1 MGPAR
6 TSCLILI
13 VLAAVFLTGTAAAFI
28 INNDFGR
35 LEVKTVAI
43 LDGDHY
49 ISGVLYR
56 PNAATEENPSPAVVL
71 VHGISSAKES
81 MSSIA
86 LELAR
91 RGFVT
96 LSIDVVG
103 HGDSGGRLGAT
114 RDPSLGAI
122 AALRHVETLPY
133 VDASSL
139 GLVGHSLGAGA
150 ARATAAAHREV
161 KATVLI
167 AGGLGGM
174 ASNQLAYGVMNTTF
188 PRNLLVAIGRQDV
201 LFNLNQVAGE
211 WLPPV
216 FGVPEVSPGRLY
228 GDFNFGTAR
237 KLVAPATT
245 HLLEPLDP
253 TIVSETVVWMSSALQ
268 PSEASRAGQLDEGL
282 TYPYRET
289 AMLLSIFSLVGLTFP
304 VSTFILPRGLSN
316 RRTAGVEHGCL
327 KDWKIMVVWG
337 TLSVALLLPTFL
349 LGFSLPFP
357 PVLFG
362 SSIAWWLLMVAIAGS
377 LLIRFIVPRFSGGRL
392 RIRTL
397 ASESFAWRETCA
409 AISLFFTLYIIVYLI
424 DLLLGMNL
432 WVFVPIFK
440 VLRTA
445 ERITLFLIFIPF
457 FLIFF
462 YVEGIYLHA
471 LRGGSG
477 KNGFVS
483 EALSMGRTIW
493 IKIAPYVLIMGVQYI
508 PMFLLEV
515 KLLTSFLGFLIE
527 FLPLITVQFII
538 STACSWWLHR
548 LTSSIVTG
556 TVFNAL
562 LFAWVSAGVFP
573 FGALG

>member
-1 MGPAR
+1 MV
-6 TSCLILI
+6 LI
-13 VLAAVFLTGTAAAFI
+13 VTATVFLMGTMAAFI

-43 LDGDHY
+43 PDGEYY

-56 PNAATEENPSPAVVL
+56 PHVATEENPLPAVVL

-91 RGFVT
+91 RGFVA

-114 RDPSLGAI
+114 KDHSLGAL
-122 AALRHVETLPY
+122 AALRYVETLPY

-150 ARATAAAHREV
+150 ARAAAAAHRRV

-174 ASNQLAYGVMNTTF
+174 ASDPLAYGVLNTTF
-188 PRNLLVAIGRQDV
+188 PKNLLVAIGRQDV
-201 LFNLNQVAGE
+201 LFNLNQVTDE
-211 WLPPV
+211 WLPTV
-216 FGVPEVSPGRLY
+216 FGVQEVSPGTLY
-228 GDFNFGTAR
+228 GDFTSGTAR
-237 KLVAPATT
+237 KLVAPDTT

-253 TIVSETVVWMSSALQ
+253 TIVYETVVWMSSALK
-268 PSEASRAGQLDEGL
+268 PGEASRIGQLEGGL

-289 AMLLSIFSLVGLTFP
+289 MMLLSVFSLVGLTFP
-304 VSTFILPRGLSN
+304 VSMLISPRKPLNKNSIEYGS
-316 RRTAGVEHGCL
+316 L
-327 KDWKIMVVWG
+327 KDWKIMVIWG
-337 TLSVALLLPTFL
+337 ALSIVLLLPTFI

-362 SSIAWWLLMVAIAGS
+362 SSIAWWLLIVAIAGV
-377 LLIRFIVPRFSGGRL
+377 FIILFVMPRLGVRL
-392 RIRTL
+392 RMRIL
-397 ASESFAWRETCA
+397 VSESFTRRGASA
-409 AISLFFTLYIIVYLI
+409 AVSLFLMLYIIVYLI
-424 DLLLGMNL
+424 GLLLGVNL
-432 WVFVPIFK
+432 WIFVPIFR
-440 VLRTA
+440 VLSIPA
-445 ERITLFLIFIPF
+445 RIILFLTFIPF
-457 FLIFF
+457 FLVFF
-462 YVEGIYLHA
+462 YVEGIYLHI
-471 LRGGSG
+471 LRRGSG
-477 KNGFVS
+477 KNGFLQ
-483 EALSMGRTIW
+483 EAVEMGRTIG
-493 IKIAPYVLIMGVQYI
+493 IKIAPYILVMGMQYI
-508 PMFLLEV
+508 PMFLFEI
-515 KLLTSFLGFLIE
+515 KPLTSFLGFLIE
-527 FLPLITVQFII
+527 FLPLITVLFII

-548 LTSSIVTG
+548 VTSSIGTG

>member
-1 MGPAR
+1 MEPVR
-6 TSCLILI
+6 TSCLTLI
-13 VLAAVFLTGTAAAFI
+13 VLAAVFLTGTVAAFL

-35 LEVKTVAI
+35 LEVKTVRI
-43 LDGDHY
+43 PDGDHY
-49 ISGVLYR
+49 ISGALYR
-56 PNAATEENPSPAVVL
+56 PRAATEENPMPAVIL

-91 RGFVT
+91 RSLVA

-114 RDPSLGAI
+114 GDPSLGAI
-122 AALRHVETLPY
+122 ASLKYVETLPY

-150 ARATAAAHREV
+150 VRAAAAAHREV

-167 AGGLGGM
+167 AGGLDGM
-174 ASNQLAYGVMNTTF
+174 ASNQLAYGVLNTTF

-216 FGVPEVSPGRLY
+216 FGVQEVSPGRLY
-228 GDFNFGTAR
+228 GDFNSGTAR

-268 PSEASRAGQLDEGL
+268 PSEASRVGLLEEGL
-282 TYPYRET
+282 TYPYCET
-289 AMLLSIFSLVGLTFP
+289 MMLLSIFSLIGLTFP
-304 VSTFILPRGLSN
+304 VSTFILLKPPSRK
-316 RRTAGVEHGCL
+316 AVGVEHGSL
-327 KDWKIMVVWG
+327 EDWKIMVIWG
-337 TLSVALLLPTFL
+337 ALSIALLLPTFL
-349 LGFSLPFP
+349 LGFSLAFP

-362 SSIAWWLLMVAIAGS
+362 SSIAWWLLMVAITGIF
-377 LLIRFIVPRFSGGRL
+377 LILFVIPRFSGVRL
-392 RIRTL
+392 RMRTL
-397 ASESFAWRETCA
+397 VSESFTWQEAPA
-409 AISLFFTLYIIVYLI
+409 AISLFLMLYVIVYLI

-432 WVFVPIFK
+432 WIFVPIFK

-445 ERITLFLIFIPF
+445 TRITLFLTFIPF
-457 FLIFF
+457 FLVFF
-462 YVEGIYLHA
+462 YVEGIYLHV
-471 LRGGSG
+471 LRGGSRES
-477 KNGFVS
+477 GFLT
-483 EALSMGRTIW
+483 EALAMGRTIG
-493 IKIAPYVLIMGVQYI
+493 IKIAPYILIMGLQYI

-515 KLLTSFLGFLIE
+515 KPLTSFLGFLIE
-527 FLPLITVQFII
+527 FLPLITLQFTI

-548 LTSSIVTG
+548 LTSSIGMG

-562 LFAWVSAGVFP
+562 LFAWISAGVFP
-573 FGALG
+573 F

>member
-1 MGPAR
+1 MEPVR
-6 TSCLILI
+6 TSCLTLI
-13 VLAAVFLTGTAAAFI
+13 VLAAVFITGTAAAFL
-28 INNDFGR
+28 INNDFGK
-35 LEVKTVAI
+35 LEVKTFRI
-43 LDGDHY
+43 PDGDHY
-49 ISGVLYR
+49 ISGTLYR
-56 PNAATEENPSPAVVL
+56 PRAATEENPMPAVVL

-91 RGFVT
+91 RGFVA

-114 RDPSLGAI
+114 GDPSLGAI
-122 AALRHVETLPY
+122 AALKYVETLPY

-150 ARATAAAHREV
+150 VRAAAAHREV

-174 ASNQLAYGVMNTTF
+174 ASSLLEYGVLNTTF

-201 LFNLNQVAGE
+201 LFNLKQVAGE

-216 FGVPEVSPGRLY
+216 FGVQEVSPGRLY
-228 GDFNFGTAR
+228 GDFNSGTAR

-253 TIVSETVVWMSSALQ
+253 TIVSETVVWMGSALK
-268 PSEASRAGQLDEGL
+268 PSEASRIGLLEEGL

-289 AMLLSIFSLVGLTFP
+289 MMLLSVFSLVGLTFP
-304 VSTFILPRGLSN
+304 VSTFILLKPPSRKA
-316 RRTAGVEHGCL
+316 AGVGHGSL
-327 KDWKIMVVWG
+327 KDWKIMVIWG
-337 TLSVALLLPTFL
+337 VLSIALLLPTFL
-349 LGFSLPFP
+349 LGFSLAFP

-362 SSIAWWLLMVAIAGS
+362 SSIAWWMLMVAITGI
-377 LLIRFIVPRFSGGRL
+377 LLILFVIPRFSGVRL
-392 RIRTL
+392 RMRTL
-397 ASESFAWRETCA
+397 MSGSFTWQEASA
-409 AISLFFTLYIIVYLI
+409 AISLFLMLYVIVYLI

-432 WVFVPIFK
+432 WIFVPIFK

-445 ERITLFLIFIPF
+445 TRITLFLTFIPF
-457 FLIFF
+457 FLVFF
-462 YVEGIYLHA
+462 YVEGIYLHV
-471 LRGGSG
+471 LRGESRESG
-477 KNGFVS
+477 FLT
-483 EALSMGRTIW
+483 EALAMGRTIG
-493 IKIAPYVLIMGVQYI
+493 IKIAPYILIMGLQYI

-515 KLLTSFLGFLIE
+515 KPLTSFLGFLIE
-527 FLPLITVQFII
+527 FLPLITLQFTI

-548 LTSSIVTG
+548 LTSSIGMG

-562 LFAWVSAGVFP
+562 LFAWISAGVFP
-573 FGALG
+573 F

>member
-1 MGPAR
+1 MEQVRA
-6 TSCLILI
+6 SCLTLI
-13 VLAAVFLTGTAAAFI
+13 VLAAVFLTGTAVAFL
-28 INNDFGR
+28 INNDFGK
-35 LEVKTVAI
+35 LEVKTVI
-43 LDGDHY
+43 IPDGDHY

-56 PNAATEENPSPAVVL
+56 PRAATEENPMPAVVL

-122 AALRHVETLPY
+122 AALEYVETLPY

-150 ARATAAAHREV
+150 VRAAAAAHREV

-174 ASNQLAYGVMNTTF
+174 ASSPLEYGVLNTTF

-216 FGVPEVSPGRLY
+216 FGVQEIYIGRLY
-228 GDFNFGTAR
+228 GDFNSGTAR

-253 TIVSETVVWMSSALQ
+253 TIVSEIVVWMSSALK
-268 PSEASRAGQLDEGL
+268 PSEASRIELLEEGL
-282 TYPYRET
+282 TYPCRET
-289 AMLLSIFSLVGLTFP
+289 MMLLSVFSLVGLTFP
-304 VSTFILPRGLSN
+304 VSTLILLKLPSRKAA
-316 RRTAGVEHGCL
+316 RVEHGSI
-327 KDWKIMVVWG
+327 KDWKIMVIWG
-337 TLSVALLLPTFL
+337 ALSIALLLPTFP
-349 LGFSLPFP
+349 LGLSLVFP

-362 SSIAWWLLMVAIAGS
+362 ASIAWWLLMVAITGI
-377 LLIRFIVPRFSGGRL
+377 LLILLVIPRFSGVRL
-392 RIRTL
+392 RMRKLI
-397 ASESFAWRETCA
+397 SESFKWQEALA
-409 AISLFFTLYIIVYLI
+409 AVSLFLMLYVIVYLI

-440 VLRTA
+440 VLRTLS
-445 ERITLFLIFIPF
+445 RITLFLTFIPF
-457 FLIFF
+457 FLVFF
-462 YVEGIYLHA
+462 YVEGIYLHV
-471 LRGGSG
+471 LRGESG
-477 KNGFVS
+477 ESGFLT
-483 EALSMGRTIW
+483 EALEMGRTIG
-493 IKIAPYVLIMGVQYI
+493 IKIAPYILIMGLQYI

-515 KLLTSFLGFLIE
+515 KPLTSFLGFLIE
-527 FLPLITVQFII
+527 FLPLITLQFAI

-548 LTSSIVTG
+548 LTSSIGMG
-556 TVFNAL
+556 TVFNTL
-562 LFAWVSAGVFP
+562 MFAWISAGVFP
-573 FGALG
+573 F

>member
-1 MGPAR
+1 MRKGCVA
-6 TSCLILI
+6 LIFLT
-13 VLAAVFLTGTAAAFI
+13 VAFLTGVTVAFI

-35 LEVKTVAI
+35 LEVKSVKIT
-43 LDGDHY
+43 DGEHY
-49 ISGVLYR
+49 ISGILYR
-56 PNAATEENPSPAVVL
+56 PHAATEENPLPAVVL

-114 RDPSLGAI
+114 KDPSLGAL

-133 VDASSL
+133 VDASTL

-150 ARATAAAHREV
+150 VRAAAAAHQGV

-167 AGGLGGM
+167 AGGLGGI
-174 ASNQLAYGVMNTTF
+174 ASNPSAYGVLNTTF

-201 LFNLNQVAGE
+201 LFNLNQVIGE
-211 WLPPV
+211 LLPPV
-216 FGVPEVSPGRLY
+216 FGVPKISLGTLY
-228 GDFNFGTAR
+228 GDFTSGTAR

-253 TIVSETVVWMSSALQ
+253 TIVSETVVWMSSALK
-268 PSEASRAGQLDEGL
+268 PSEPNRMRQLEEGL

-289 AMLLSIFSLVGLTFP
+289 AMLLSIVSLIGLTFP
-304 VSTFILPRGLSN
+304 VSMLISPRKPSN
-316 RRTAGVEHGCL
+316 TRVEEHGSIRG
-327 KDWKIMVVWG
+327 WKIMVIWG
-337 TLSVALLLPTFL
+337 ALGVALLLPTFI

-362 SSIAWWLLMVAIAGS
+362 SSIAWWLLMVAIAGGF
-377 LLIRFIVPRFSGGRL
+377 LILFVIPRFSGIRL
-392 RIRTL
+392 SMRRL
-397 ASESFAWRETCA
+397 AAESFTLRETCA
-409 AISLFFTLYIIVYLI
+409 AVSMFLMLYAIVALTH
-424 DLLLGMNL
+424 LLLDMNL
-432 WVFVPIFK
+432 WIFVPIFK
-440 VLRTA
+440 VLNTLA
-445 ERITLFLIFIPF
+445 RIILFLSFIPF
-457 FLIFF
+457 FLVFF
-462 YVEGIYLHA
+462 YVEGIYLHI
-471 LRGGSG
+471 LREGNW
-477 KNGFVS
+477 KRGFLP
-483 EALSMGRTIW
+483 EAIEMLRTIAV
-493 IKIAPYVLIMGVQYI
+493 KITPYILVMGMQYI

-515 KLLTSFLGFLIE
+515 KPLTSFLGFLIE
-527 FLPLITVQFII
+527 FLPLITVLFII
-538 STACSWWLHR
+538 STACSWWLYR
-548 LTSSIVTG
+548 VTSSIGMG

>member
-1 MGPAR
+1 MGPAG
-6 TSCLILI
+6 TSCLTLI
-13 VLAAVFLTGTAAAFI
+13 VLATVFLLGTVAAFL

-35 LEVKTVAI
+35 LEVKTVRI
-43 LDGDHY
+43 PDGEHY
-49 ISGVLYR
+49 ISGALYR
-56 PNAATEENPSPAVVL
+56 PHAATVENPMPAVVL

-91 RGFVT
+91 RGFVA

-114 RDPSLGAI
+114 KDPSLGAI
-122 AALRHVETLPY
+122 AALRYVEKLPY

-150 ARATAAAHREV
+150 VRAAAAAHRGV

-174 ASNQLAYGVMNTTF
+174 ASSPLEYGVLNTTF

-216 FGVPEVSPGRLY
+216 FGVHEVSPGRLY
-228 GDFNFGTAR
+228 GDFNSGTAR

-253 TIVSETVVWMSSALQ
+253 TIVSETVVWMGSALK
-268 PSEASRAGQLDEGL
+268 PSGASRIGLLEEGL

-289 AMLLSIFSLVGLTFP
+289 MMLLSVFSLVGLTFP
-304 VSTFILPRGLSN
+304 VSTFISPRKPQN
-316 RRTAGVEHGCL
+316 KRAREHGSL
-327 KDWKIMVVWG
+327 KDWKIMVIWG
-337 TLSVALLLPTFL
+337 ALSIALLLPAFI

-362 SSIAWWLLMVAIAGS
+362 SSIAWWLLMVALAGGS
-377 LLIRFIVPRFSGGRL
+377 LILFAMPRFLGVRL
-392 RIRTL
+392 RMRRL
-397 ASESFAWRETCA
+397 ASESFTRRGVLVAV
-409 AISLFFTLYIIVYLI
+409 SMFLMLYTIVYLVHLFL
-424 DLLLGMNL
+424 DMNL
-432 WVFVPIFK
+432 WIFVPIFR
-440 VLRTA
+440 VLRVP
-445 ERITLFLIFIPF
+445 ERIILFLTLIPF
-457 FLIFF
+457 FLVFF
-462 YVEGIYLHA
+462 YVEAIYLHI
-471 LRGGSG
+471 LRGGSRE
-477 KNGFVS
+477 NGFLP
-483 EALSMGRTIW
+483 EALEMLRTIG
-493 IKIAPYVLIMGVQYI
+493 IKIAPYILVMGVQYI
-508 PMFLLEV
+508 PMFLFEV
-515 KLLTSFLGFLIE
+515 KPLTSFLGFLIE
-527 FLPLITVQFII
+527 FLPLITVQFVT

-548 LTSSIVTG
+548 ITSSIGTG

-573 FGALG
+573 FGTLG